1 MGLGRQTMNI
11 RLLAT
16 ALMLAGTTASCT
28 DKEIQTALDNLEG
41 QQTEADTHIQT
52 LTDQVNN
59 LAEIEH
65 EAADTLSSS
74 SSAPPQA
81 AISSDPSSEECIT
94 ILRVQTC
101 DGGTLHHL
109 GPDGSWID

>member
-1 MGLGRQTMNI
+1 MSAL
-11 RLLAT
+11 RLAIALSFMAVT
-16 ALMLAGTTASCT
+16 AGCT
-28 DKEIQTALDNLEG
+28 DKQLQTALDNLEG

-81 AISSDPSSEECIT
+81 AISSNPSSEECIT